1 MSGSG
6 LHPIIR
12 TGLSSALRGIAP
24 LLINSIA
31 NKIAG
36 NGRKRTYKKRT
47 GGAII
52 HRPLIRI
59 GVGVGECRKRKSGT
73 GKKRCIRKTRPIS
86 TAGAWQLSTTRGGS
100 QKRRVGRP
108 CVRRTRAIRV

>member
-12 TGLSSALRGIAP
+12 TGLSAALRGIAP

-36 NGRKRTYKKRT
+36 NGRKRT

-59 GVGVGECRKRKSGT
+59 GVGACRKRKSGT
-73 GKKRCIRKTRPIS
+73 GKKDVFAKLVQS
-86 TAGAWQLSTTRGGS
+86 LQVLGN
-100 QKRRVGRP
+100 
-108 CVRRTRAIRV
+108 

>member
-36 NGRKRTYKKRT
+36 NGRNELEVLLF
-47 GGAII
+47 IV
-52 HRPLIRI
+52 L
-59 GVGVGECRKRKSGT
+59 
-73 GKKRCIRKTRPIS
+73 
-86 TAGAWQLSTTRGGS
+86 
-100 QKRRVGRP
+100 
-108 CVRRTRAIRV
+108 

>member
-6 LHPIIR
+6 IHPIIR
-12 TGLSSALRGIAP
+12 TGLSSAFRGIAP
-24 LLINSIA
+24 MLINSIA

-59 GVGVGECRKRKSGT
+59 GVGACRKRKSET

-86 TAGAWQLSTTRGGS
+86 SAGAWQLSTTRGGS

>member
-6 LHPIIR
+6 IHPIIR
-12 TGLSSALRGIAP
+12 TGLSAALRGIAP

-36 NGRKRTYKKRT
+36 NGRRKRTYKKRT

-59 GVGVGECRKRKSGT
+59 GVGACRKRKSGT
-73 GKKRCIRKTRPIS
+73 GKKRCIRQTRPIS
-86 TAGAWQLSTTRGGS
+86 SGAWQLSTTRGGS
-100 QKRRVGRP
+100 QRRVGRP

>member
-36 NGRKRTYKKRT
+36 TGKKRIYKKRT

-59 GVGVGECRKRKSGT
+59 GVGVGACRKHKSGT
-73 GKKRCIRKTRPIS
+73 GKKRCIRKTRQIS
-86 TAGAWQLSTTRGGS
+86 SGAWQLSTTRGGS

>member
-6 LHPIIR
+6 IHPIIR
-12 TGLSSALRGIAP
+12 TGLSAALRGIAP

-36 NGRKRTYKKRT
+36 NGRRKRTYKKRT

-59 GVGVGECRKRKSGT
+59 GVGACKRKSGT
-73 GKKRCIRKTRPIS
+73 GKGKCVRRARPIS
-86 TAGAWQLSTTRGGS
+86 SGAWQLSTTRGGS
-100 QKRRVGRP
+100 RKRRVGRP
-108 CVRRTRAIRV
+108 CVRRSRAILV